1 MLPAVDKHCVGP
13 KGTQHTHAYAWLQIQ
28 WAEHALDDLRR
39 ARWRASK
46 EQASSPID
54 SLTMEM
60 THFVVTLHAFVS
72 ERMLHVSWT
81 QLLQVRT
88 DGGTCRTTIPWL
100 ACICTTWR
108 HV

>member
-1 MLPAVDKHCVGP
+1 M
-13 KGTQHTHAYAWLQIQ
+13 

-39 ARWRASK
+39 ARWRAST

-72 ERMLHVSWT
+72 ERMLHVAWK
-81 QLLQVRT
+81 QLLQVCYAKREQW
-88 DGGTCRTTIPWL
+88 GGGAERKQYWTVLGW
-100 ACICTTWR
+100 
-108 HV
+108 